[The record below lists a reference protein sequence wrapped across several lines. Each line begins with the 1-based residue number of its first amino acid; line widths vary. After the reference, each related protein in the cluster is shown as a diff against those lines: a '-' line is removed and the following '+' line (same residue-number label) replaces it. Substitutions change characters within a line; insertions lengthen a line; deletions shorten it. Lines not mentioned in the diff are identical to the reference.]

1 MLVTLRRIFG
11 RHALA
16 RMLPD
21 IAQRRRESD
30 IAALGL
36 RVGGDILHLVE
47 EEFARVERETFLGL
61 VAIVGIILGVGD
73 DRDREFSVLGLRR
86 RLRRAEHGKQHE
98 HNMFDRHYIRLP
110 QTPSK
115 PPGGPPDDSQT
126 PLNKS
131 AGTSDMF
138 SAKPAPPPTT

>member
-73 DRDREFSVLGLRR
+73 DRDREFSVLRSE
-86 RLRRAEHGKQHE
+86 EH
-98 HNMFDRHYIRLP
+98 
-110 QTPSK
+110 PSEIQ
-115 PPGGPPDDSQT
+115 S
-126 PLNKS
+126 LMRIS
-131 AGTSDMF
+131 YAVF
-138 SAKPAPPPTT
+138 CL

>member
-1 MLVTLRRIFG
+1 MLVTLRLIFG

-16 RMLPD
+16 RMLPY

-86 RLRRAEHGKQHE
+86 RLRPAEHGTQHE
-98 HNMFDRHYIRLP
+98 HNMFDRNYIRLTK
-110 QTPSK
+110 TPSE
-115 PPGGPPDDSQT
+115 PHGGTPDHPET
-126 PLNKS
+126 PINYY
-131 AGTSDMF
+131 
-138 SAKPAPPPTT
+138 PRNP

>member
-1 MLVTLRRIFG
+1 MLVSLGVFFFKQKTAYEMRISDWSSDVCSSD
-11 RHALA
+11 L
-16 RMLPD
+16 
-21 IAQRRRESD
+21 SD

-110 QTPSK
+110 KTPSE
-115 PPGGPPDDSQT
+115 PHGGTPDDSEN
-126 PLNKS
+126 LIK
-131 AGTSDMF
+131 
-138 SAKPAPPPTT
+138 

>member
-1 MLVTLRRIFG
+1 
-11 RHALA
+11 
-16 RMLPD
+16 MLPD
-21 IAQRRRESD
+21 SAQRRRESD

-98 HNMFDRHYIRLP
+98 NNMFDRHYIRLP
-110 QTPSK
+110 KKIGRASCRE
-115 PPGGPPDDSQT
+115 GGGRSDRNSGLVDSLKKIKRKKKNT
-126 PLNKS
+126 
-131 AGTSDMF
+131 G
-138 SAKPAPPPTT
+138 